1 MYRIYLD
8 IGEKETGAGLL
19 DECFHCM
26 KRRAVPTDPA
36 RGPEGILEDAA
47 ALCRTVIRDADLTPG
62 DIACVGLLMRGAAQ
76 GETGPAE
83 GLPFRDYPVSRIL
96 SEKLGSIPVYTE
108 KTGE

>member
-26 KRRAVPTDPA
+26 KRRSVPTDPA
-36 RGPEGILEDAA
+36 KGPEGILEDAA
-47 ALCRTVIRDADLTPG
+47 SLCRTVIRDAGLTPG
-62 DIACVGLLMRGAAQ
+62 DIACVGLLMQ
-76 GETGPAE
+76 GTAPAE
-83 GLPFRDYPVSRIL
+83 GLPFREYPFSQVL